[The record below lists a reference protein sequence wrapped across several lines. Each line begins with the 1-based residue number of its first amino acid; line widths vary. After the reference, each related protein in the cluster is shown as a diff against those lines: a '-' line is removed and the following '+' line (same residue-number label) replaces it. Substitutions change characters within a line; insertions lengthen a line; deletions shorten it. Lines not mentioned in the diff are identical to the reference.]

1 MICDG
6 VCGKEDSDNGI
17 VVMECVIED
26 SDNRISVIE
35 YVVKRTVTTGS

>member
-17 VVMECVIED
+17 VVME
-26 SDNRISVIE
+26 
-35 YVVKRTVTTGS
+35 YVVKRTVTMGS